1 MASKNQSINNFLKI
15 INIFDRM
22 KLLHKSLLDLVP
34 LSIVT
39 ILIAIFAYYGLNSL
53 NKDFDKLLSIEAK
66 LGTET
71 RSARQALVN
80 WKASVLGLVVAT
92 EQNSEA
98 IDTQLRQV
106 KDAGSDFNSI
116 MFQANM
122 IVNKNKDEFEKRVLD
137 KNEKSSNNDAQNVF
151 RVAKQAIVSSN
162 KLQNT
167 TNQILGLSISAQKS
181 GMDLKKLRSELST
194 SSENINK
201 YVEEALVANSTII
214 EVNNQLSL
222 EDVQKLNKYNN
233 YLIRLGGFISTM
245 QNMQNQIFSG
255 TLDRKKRIRT
265 VTKTQSRTIIIKKEI
280 NDLIDFEKSSFEDY
294 SKTKSVSDNN
304 TTFLLQ
310 PMIELQTSSKIL
322 SEFEKYNK
330 NLVKAL
336 EEAKNDWSSKLTE
349 LSNDWISQ
357 YEVINQTLKEV
368 IIFSDQQ
375 IENSRDNSRKFL
387 QQLILVVAALS
398 FIGLVSAIFI
408 GYTVSQRGVVKPIQ
422 KFALVA
428 KDIAENGDFSK
439 RIDVKSNDEIGEA
452 ARAINDLLSNTKEAF
467 SEIEL
472 VFTKVADGDLTTRIP
487 KSFGVD
493 IDRCAQ
499 HIATSLLKLSNV
511 LTDILEDV
519 QRVASASSQVGNAVD
534 QVSDGAK
541 KQLNE
546 TQSIV
551 SQMEKSTNLANE
563 MMEAVD
569 GIQKNSKEIANI
581 SLLIEDIAQQTN
593 MLSLNASIEAAR
605 AGEQGK
611 GFSVV
616 ASEVGKLAD
625 RSATSVKDISS
636 LSNVANEQAGVGGE
650 KMNNLQTEINSA
662 SSSANDLAKIGE
674 TNSVAA
680 EEIAASMVELS
691 EIASVAKKKISE
703 FKLKIEKSEDENL
716 NT

>member
-22 KLLHKSLLDLVP
+22 KLLHKSMLDLVP

-137 KNEKSSNNDAQNVF
+137 KNEKSSNSDAQNVF

-280 NDLIDFEKSSFEDY
+280 NDLIDFEKSLNEDY
-294 SKTKSVSDNN
+294 SKSKSVSNDN
-304 TTFLLQ
+304 TFLLQ
-310 PMIELQTSSKIL
+310 PMIELETSGKIL

-336 EEAKNDWSSKLTE
+336 EEAKNDWSSKLAE

-357 YEVINQTLKEV
+357 YELINQILKEV
-368 IIFSDQQ
+368 ITFSDQQ

-387 QQLILVVAALS
+387 QQLIIVVASLA
-398 FIGLVSAIFI
+398 FIGLASAIFI

-428 KDIAENGDFSK
+428 KDIAKNGDFSK

-452 ARAINDLLSNTKEAF
+452 ARAINDLLSNTKEAL

-534 QVSDGAK
+534 QVSEGAK

-551 SQMEKSTNLANE
+551 SQMEQSSNLANE

>member
-1 MASKNQSINNFLKI
+1 MASKFQSINNFLKI

-39 ILIAIFAYYGLNSL
+39 ILIAIFASYGLNSL
-53 NKDFDKLLSIEAK
+53 NNDFDKLLSKEAK
-66 LGTET
+66 IGAEL

-80 WKASVLGLVVAT
+80 WKASVLSLVVAT
-92 EQNSEA
+92 EQNIEA
-98 IDTQLRQV
+98 VEVELRQL
-106 KDAGSDFNSI
+106 KDANAKFNELIQKAQRVVFLNKEEFVKTGKDKWDQGSNSFSKI
-116 MFQANM
+116 DEAVLLN
-122 IVNKNKDEFEKRVLD
+122 NKI
-137 KNEKSSNNDAQNVF
+137 SS
-151 RVAKQAIVSSN
+151 I
-162 KLQNT
+162 
-167 TNQILGLSISAQKS
+167 TNQILSLSISAQKS
-181 GMDLKKLRSELST
+181 GMDLKQLRSELGQ
-194 SSENINK
+194 SSEKINK
-201 YVEEALVANSTII
+201 FVEEALVSNSTII
-214 EVNNQLSL
+214 EINNKLSL

-233 YLIRLGGFISTM
+233 YLIRLGGFVSTM

-280 NDLIDFEKSSFEDY
+280 NDLIDFEQSSFEDY
-294 SKTKSVSDNN
+294 SKSKSVSDNN
-304 TTFLLQ
+304 KTFLLQ
-310 PMIELQTSSKIL
+310 PMIELETSSKIL

-330 NLVKAL
+330 NLLTAL

-349 LSNDWISQ
+349 LSNDWTSQ
-357 YEVINQTLKEV
+357 YELINQILKEV

-387 QQLILVVAALS
+387 QDLIIVFIALA
-398 FIGLVSAIFI
+398 FIGLASAIFI
-408 GYTVSQRGVVKPIQ
+408 GYSVSQRGVVKPIQ
-422 KFALVA
+422 TFALVA
-428 KDIAENGDFSK
+428 KDIAKNGDFSK

-452 ARAINDLLSNTKEAF
+452 ARAINDLLSNTQEAL

-499 HIATSLLKLSNV
+499 HISTSLLKLSNV

-551 SQMEKSTNLANE
+551 SQMEQSSHLANE
-563 MMEAVD
+563 MMQAVD

-625 RSATSVKDISS
+625 RSATSAKDISS
-636 LSNVANEQAGVGGE
+636 LSNVANEQAGAGGN
-650 KMNNLQTEINSA
+650 KMNNLQTEINNA

-703 FKLKIEKSEDENL
+703 FKLKIEKIEDDKINS
-716 NT
+716 

>member
-1 MASKNQSINNFLKI
+1 MASKNQSISNFLKI

-53 NKDFDKLLSIEAK
+53 NNDFDKLLSIDAK

-98 IDTQLRQV
+98 IETQQRQV
-106 KDAGSDFNSI
+106 KDASSDFTSI

-122 IVNKNKDEFEKRVLD
+122 VVNKHKEEFKKRVSV
-137 KNEKSSNNDAQNVF
+137 KNEQSTYNYAQIGEV
-151 RVAKQAIVSSN
+151 IVSGN
-162 KLQNT
+162 KIQNT
-167 TNQILGLSISAQKS
+167 TNQILSLSLSAQKS
-181 GMDLKKLRSELST
+181 AMDLKKLRSELST
-194 SSENINK
+194 SSESINK

-294 SKTKSVSDNN
+294 SKSKSVSGNN

-322 SEFEKYNK
+322 SEFEKYNQ

-357 YEVINQTLKEV
+357 YEVINQILKEV

-387 QQLILVVAALS
+387 QQLILVVTALA

-551 SQMEKSTNLANE
+551 SQMEQSSKLANE

-625 RSATSVKDISS
+625 RAATSVKDISS

-691 EIASVAKKKISE
+691 EIASLAKKKIAE
-703 FKLKIEKSEDENL
+703 FKLKIEKNEDDNV

>member
-1 MASKNQSINNFLKI
+1 MASKNQSISNFLKI

-53 NKDFDKLLSIEAK
+53 NNDFDKLLSIDAK

-98 IDTQLRQV
+98 IETQQRQV
-106 KDAGSDFNSI
+106 KDASSDFTSI

-122 IVNKNKDEFEKRVLD
+122 VVNKNKEEFEKRVSV
-137 KNEKSSNNDAQNVF
+137 KNEQSSYNYAQIGEV
-151 RVAKQAIVSSN
+151 IVSGN
-162 KLQNT
+162 KIQNT
-167 TNQILGLSISAQKS
+167 TNQILSLSLSAQKS
-181 GMDLKKLRSELST
+181 AMDLKKLRSELST

-294 SKTKSVSDNN
+294 SKSKSVSDNN
-304 TTFLLQ
+304 TNFLLQ

-322 SEFEKYNK
+322 SEFEKYNQ

-336 EEAKNDWSSKLTE
+336 KEAKNDWSSKLTE

-357 YEVINQTLKEV
+357 YEVINQILKEV

-387 QQLILVVAALS
+387 QQLILVVAALA

-428 KDIAENGDFSK
+428 KDIAQNGDFSK

-551 SQMEKSTNLANE
+551 SQMEQSSKLANE

-625 RSATSVKDISS
+625 RAATSVKDISS

-691 EIASVAKKKISE
+691 EIASVAKKKIAE
-703 FKLKIEKSEDENL
+703 FKLKIEKIEDDNV
-716 NT
+716 NA

>member
-1 MASKNQSINNFLKI
+1 MASKNLSINNFLKI

-39 ILIAIFAYYGLNSL
+39 ILIAIFASYGLNSL
-53 NKDFDKLLSIEAK
+53 NNDFDKLLSKEAK
-66 LGTET
+66 IGAEL

-92 EQNSEA
+92 EQNIEA
-98 IDTQLRQV
+98 VEVELRQL
-106 KDAGSDFNSI
+106 KDANAKFNELIQKAQRVVFLNKEEFVKTGKDKWDQGSNSFSKI
-116 MFQANM
+116 DEAVLLN
-122 IVNKNKDEFEKRVLD
+122 NKI
-137 KNEKSSNNDAQNVF
+137 SS
-151 RVAKQAIVSSN
+151 I
-162 KLQNT
+162 
-167 TNQILGLSISAQKS
+167 TNQILSLSISAQKS
-181 GMDLKKLRSELST
+181 GMDLKQLRSELGQ
-194 SSENINK
+194 SSEKINK
-201 YVEEALVANSTII
+201 FVEEALVSNSTII
-214 EVNNQLSL
+214 EINNKLSL

-233 YLIRLGGFISTM
+233 YLIRLGGFVSTM

-280 NDLIDFEKSSFEDY
+280 NDLIDFEQSSFEDY
-294 SKTKSVSDNN
+294 SKSKSVSDNN
-304 TTFLLQ
+304 KTFLLQ
-310 PMIELQTSSKIL
+310 PMIELETSSKIL

-330 NLVKAL
+330 NLLTAL

-349 LSNDWISQ
+349 LSNDWTSQ
-357 YEVINQTLKEV
+357 YELINQILKEV

-375 IENSRDNSRKFL
+375 IANSRDNSREFL
-387 QQLILVVAALS
+387 QQLILVVVALAL
-398 FIGLVSAIFI
+398 IGLASAIFI

-428 KDIAENGDFSK
+428 KDIAKNGDFSK

-452 ARAINDLLSNTKEAF
+452 AIAINDLLSNTKEAL

-511 LTDILEDV
+511 LSDILEDV

-541 KQLNE
+541 KQLDE

-551 SQMEKSTNLANE
+551 SQMEQSSNLANE
-563 MMEAVD
+563 MMQAVD

-625 RSATSVKDISS
+625 RAATSVKDISS
-636 LSNVANEQAGVGGE
+636 LSNVANEQAGVGGN

-703 FKLKIEKSEDENL
+703 FKLKIEKIEDDKINS
-716 NT
+716 

>member
-53 NKDFDKLLSIEAK
+53 NNDFDKLLSIDAK

-98 IDTQLRQV
+98 IETQQRQV
-106 KDAGSDFNSI
+106 KDASSDFTSI

-122 IVNKNKDEFEKRVLD
+122 VVNKNKEEFEKRVSV
-137 KNEKSSNNDAQNVF
+137 KNEQSSYNYAQIGEV
-151 RVAKQAIVSSN
+151 IVSGN
-162 KLQNT
+162 KIQNT
-167 TNQILGLSISAQKS
+167 TNQILSLSLSAQKS
-181 GMDLKKLRSELST
+181 AMDLKKLRSELST
-194 SSENINK
+194 SSESINK

-214 EVNNQLSL
+214 EVNNQLTL

-294 SKTKSVSDNN
+294 SKSKSVSDNN
-304 TTFLLQ
+304 TNFLLQ
-310 PMIELQTSSKIL
+310 PIIELQTSSKIL
-322 SEFEKYNK
+322 SEFEKYNQ

-336 EEAKNDWSSKLTE
+336 EEAKNDWSSKLSE

-357 YEVINQTLKEV
+357 YEVINQILKEV

-387 QQLILVVAALS
+387 QQLILVVAALA

-428 KDIAENGDFSK
+428 KDIAQNGDFSK

-551 SQMEKSTNLANE
+551 SQMEQSSKLANE

-625 RSATSVKDISS
+625 RAATSVKDISS

-691 EIASVAKKKISE
+691 EIASVAKKKIAE
-703 FKLKIEKSEDENL
+703 FKLKIEKIEDDNV
-716 NT
+716 NA

>member
-1 MASKNQSINNFLKI
+1 MASKNQSISNFLKI

-22 KLLHKSLLDLVP
+22 KLLHKSLLDLFP

-53 NKDFDKLLSIEAK
+53 NNDFDKLLSIDAK

-98 IDTQLRQV
+98 IETQQRQV
-106 KDAGSDFNSI
+106 KDASSDFTSI

-122 IVNKNKDEFEKRVLD
+122 VVNKHKEEFEKRVSV
-137 KNEKSSNNDAQNVF
+137 KNEQSSYNYAQIGEV
-151 RVAKQAIVSSN
+151 IVSGN
-162 KLQNT
+162 KIQNT
-167 TNQILGLSISAQKS
+167 TNQILSLSLSAQKS
-181 GMDLKKLRSELST
+181 AMDLKKLRSELST
-194 SSENINK
+194 SSESINK

-214 EVNNQLSL
+214 EVNNQLTL

-294 SKTKSVSDNN
+294 SKSKSVSGNN

-336 EEAKNDWSSKLTE
+336 KEAKNDWSSKLTE

-357 YEVINQTLKEV
+357 YEVINQILKEV

-387 QQLILVVAALS
+387 QQLILVVAALA

-551 SQMEKSTNLANE
+551 SQMEQSSKLANE
-563 MMEAVD
+563 MMEDVD

-625 RSATSVKDISS
+625 RAATSVKDISS

-691 EIASVAKKKISE
+691 EIASLAKKKIAE
-703 FKLKIEKSEDENL
+703 FKLKIEKNEDDNV

>member
-22 KLLHKSLLDLVP
+22 KLLHKSMLDLVP

-137 KNEKSSNNDAQNVF
+137 KNEKSSNSDAQNVF

-294 SKTKSVSDNN
+294 SK
-304 TTFLLQ
+304 
-310 PMIELQTSSKIL
+310 
-322 SEFEKYNK
+322 
-330 NLVKAL
+330 
-336 EEAKNDWSSKLTE
+336 
-349 LSNDWISQ
+349 
-357 YEVINQTLKEV
+357 
-368 IIFSDQQ
+368 
-375 IENSRDNSRKFL
+375 
-387 QQLILVVAALS
+387 
-398 FIGLVSAIFI
+398 
-408 GYTVSQRGVVKPIQ
+408 
-422 KFALVA
+422 
-428 KDIAENGDFSK
+428 
-439 RIDVKSNDEIGEA
+439 
-452 ARAINDLLSNTKEAF
+452 
-467 SEIEL
+467 
-472 VFTKVADGDLTTRIP
+472 
-487 KSFGVD
+487 
-493 IDRCAQ
+493 
-499 HIATSLLKLSNV
+499 
-511 LTDILEDV
+511 
-519 QRVASASSQVGNAVD
+519 
-534 QVSDGAK
+534 
-541 KQLNE
+541 
-546 TQSIV
+546 
-551 SQMEKSTNLANE
+551 
-563 MMEAVD
+563 
-569 GIQKNSKEIANI
+569 
-581 SLLIEDIAQQTN
+581 
-593 MLSLNASIEAAR
+593 
-605 AGEQGK
+605 
-611 GFSVV
+611 
-616 ASEVGKLAD
+616 
-625 RSATSVKDISS
+625 
-636 LSNVANEQAGVGGE
+636 
-650 KMNNLQTEINSA
+650 
-662 SSSANDLAKIGE
+662 
-674 TNSVAA
+674 
-680 EEIAASMVELS
+680 
-691 EIASVAKKKISE
+691 
-703 FKLKIEKSEDENL
+703 
-716 NT
+716 

>member
-1 MASKNQSINNFLKI
+1 MASKNQSISNFLKI

-53 NKDFDKLLSIEAK
+53 NNDFDKLLSIDAK

-98 IDTQLRQV
+98 IETQQRQV
-106 KDAGSDFNSI
+106 KDASSDFTSI

-122 IVNKNKDEFEKRVLD
+122 VVNKNKEEFEKRVSV
-137 KNEKSSNNDAQNVF
+137 KNEQSSYNYAQIGEV
-151 RVAKQAIVSSN
+151 IVSGN
-162 KLQNT
+162 KIQNT
-167 TNQILGLSISAQKS
+167 TNQILSLSLSAQKS
-181 GMDLKKLRSELST
+181 AMDLKKLRSELST

-294 SKTKSVSDNN
+294 SKSKSVSDNN
-304 TTFLLQ
+304 TNFLLQ

-322 SEFEKYNK
+322 SEFEKYNQ

-336 EEAKNDWSSKLTE
+336 KEAKNDWSSKLTE

-357 YEVINQTLKEV
+357 YEVINQILKEV

-387 QQLILVVAALS
+387 QQLILVVAALA

-428 KDIAENGDFSK
+428 KDIAQNGDFSK

-551 SQMEKSTNLANE
+551 SQMEQSSKLANE

-625 RSATSVKDISS
+625 RAATSVKDISS

-691 EIASVAKKKISE
+691 EIASVAKKKIAE
-703 FKLKIEKSEDENL
+703 FKLKIEKIEDDNV

>member
-1 MASKNQSINNFLKI
+1 MASKNQSISNFLKI

-53 NKDFDKLLSIEAK
+53 NNDFDKLLSIDAK

-98 IDTQLRQV
+98 IETQQRQV
-106 KDAGSDFNSI
+106 KDASSDFTSI

-122 IVNKNKDEFEKRVLD
+122 VVNKHKEEFKKRVSV
-137 KNEKSSNNDAQNVF
+137 KNEQSSYNYAQIGEV
-151 RVAKQAIVSSN
+151 IVSGN
-162 KLQNT
+162 KIQNT
-167 TNQILGLSISAQKS
+167 TNQILSLSLSAQKS
-181 GMDLKKLRSELST
+181 AIDLKKLRSELST
-194 SSENINK
+194 SSESINK
-201 YVEEALVANSTII
+201 YVEEALVANSTNI
-214 EVNNQLSL
+214 EVNNQLTL

-294 SKTKSVSDNN
+294 SKSKSVSDNN
-304 TTFLLQ
+304 TNFLLQ

-357 YEVINQTLKEV
+357 YEVINQILKEV

-387 QQLILVVAALS
+387 QQLILVVAALAL
-398 FIGLVSAIFI
+398 IGLVSAIFI

-428 KDIAENGDFSK
+428 KDIAQNGDFSK

-551 SQMEKSTNLANE
+551 SQMEQSSKLANE

-691 EIASVAKKKISE
+691 EIASVAKKKIAE
-703 FKLKIEKSEDENL
+703 FKLKIEKNEDDNV

>member
-1 MASKNQSINNFLKI
+1 MSSKNQSINNFLKI

-22 KLLHKSLLDLVP
+22 KLLHKSMLDLVP

-137 KNEKSSNNDAQNVF
+137 KNEKSSNSDAQNVF

-167 TNQILGLSISAQKS
+167 TNQILGISISAQKS
-181 GMDLKKLRSELST
+181 SMDLKKLRSELST

-294 SKTKSVSDNN
+294 SKSKSVSNDN
-304 TTFLLQ
+304 TFLLQ
-310 PMIELQTSSKIL
+310 PMIELETSGKIL

-336 EEAKNDWSSKLTE
+336 EEAKNDWSSKLAE

-357 YEVINQTLKEV
+357 YELINQILKEV
-368 IIFSDQQ
+368 ITFSDQQ

-387 QQLILVVAALS
+387 QQLILVVTSLA
-398 FIGLVSAIFI
+398 FIGLASAIFI
-408 GYTVSQRGVVKPIQ
+408 GYIVSQRGVVKPIQ

-428 KDIAENGDFSK
+428 KDIAKNGDFSK
-439 RIDVKSNDEIGEA
+439 RIDVKSNDEIGDA
-452 ARAINDLLSNTKEAF
+452 ARAINDLLSNTKEAL

-487 KSFGVD
+487 KSFGID

-703 FKLKIEKSEDENL
+703 FKLKIEKNEDENL

>member
-1 MASKNQSINNFLKI
+1 MASKNQSISNFLKI

-53 NKDFDKLLSIEAK
+53 NNDFDKLLSIDAK

-98 IDTQLRQV
+98 IETQQRQV
-106 KDAGSDFNSI
+106 KDASSDFTSI

-122 IVNKNKDEFEKRVLD
+122 VVNKNKEEFEKRVSV
-137 KNEKSSNNDAQNVF
+137 KNEQSSYNYAQIGEV
-151 RVAKQAIVSSN
+151 IVSGN
-162 KLQNT
+162 KIQNT
-167 TNQILGLSISAQKS
+167 TNQILSLSLSAQKS
-181 GMDLKKLRSELST
+181 AMDLKKLRSELST

-294 SKTKSVSDNN
+294 SKSKSVSDNN
-304 TTFLLQ
+304 TNFLLQ

-322 SEFEKYNK
+322 SEFEKYNQ

-336 EEAKNDWSSKLTE
+336 KEAKNDWSSKLTE

-357 YEVINQTLKEV
+357 YEVINQILKEV

-387 QQLILVVAALS
+387 EQLILVVAALA

-428 KDIAENGDFSK
+428 KDIAQNGDFSK

-551 SQMEKSTNLANE
+551 SQMEQSSKLANE

-625 RSATSVKDISS
+625 RAATSVKDISS

-691 EIASVAKKKISE
+691 EIASVAKKKIAE
-703 FKLKIEKSEDENL
+703 FKLKIEKIEDDNV
-716 NT
+716 NV

>member
-1 MASKNQSINNFLKI
+1 MASKNQSISNFLKI

-22 KLLHKSLLDLVP
+22 KLLHKSLLDLFP

-53 NKDFDKLLSIEAK
+53 NNDFDKLLSIDAK

-98 IDTQLRQV
+98 IETQQRQV
-106 KDAGSDFNSI
+106 KDASSDFTSI

-122 IVNKNKDEFEKRVLD
+122 VVNKHKEEFKKRVSV
-137 KNEKSSNNDAQNVF
+137 KNEQSTYNYAQIGEV
-151 RVAKQAIVSSN
+151 IVSGN
-162 KLQNT
+162 KIQNT
-167 TNQILGLSISAQKS
+167 TNQILSLSLSAQKS
-181 GMDLKKLRSELST
+181 AMDLKKLRSELST
-194 SSENINK
+194 SSESINK

-214 EVNNQLSL
+214 EVNNQLTL

-294 SKTKSVSDNN
+294 SKSKSVSGNN

-322 SEFEKYNK
+322 SEFEKYNQ

-336 EEAKNDWSSKLTE
+336 KEAKNDWSSKLTE

-357 YEVINQTLKEV
+357 YEVINQILKEV

-387 QQLILVVAALS
+387 QQLILVVTALA

-551 SQMEKSTNLANE
+551 SQMEQSSKLANE

-625 RSATSVKDISS
+625 RAATSVKDISS

-691 EIASVAKKKISE
+691 EIASLAKKKIAE
-703 FKLKIEKSEDENL
+703 FKLKIEKNEDDNV

>member
-1 MASKNQSINNFLKI
+1 MAIKNQSISNFLKI

-53 NKDFDKLLSIEAK
+53 NNDFDKLLSIDAK

-71 RSARQALVN
+71 RSASQALVN

-98 IDTQLRQV
+98 IETQQRQV
-106 KDAGSDFNSI
+106 KDASSDFTSI

-122 IVNKNKDEFEKRVLD
+122 VVNKHKEEFKKRVSV
-137 KNEKSSNNDAQNVF
+137 KNEQSSYNYAQIGE
-151 RVAKQAIVSSN
+151 AIVSGN
-162 KLQNT
+162 KIQNT
-167 TNQILGLSISAQKS
+167 TNQILSLSLSAQKS
-181 GMDLKKLRSELST
+181 AMDLKKLRSELST
-194 SSENINK
+194 SSERINK
-201 YVEEALVANSTII
+201 FVEEALVANSTII
-214 EVNNQLSL
+214 EVNNQLTL
-222 EDVQKLNKYNN
+222 EDAQKLNKYNN

-294 SKTKSVSDNN
+294 SKSKSVSDNN

>member
-22 KLLHKSLLDLVP
+22 KLLHKSLLDLFP

-53 NKDFDKLLSIEAK
+53 NNDFDKLLSIDAK

-98 IDTQLRQV
+98 IETQQRQV
-106 KDAGSDFNSI
+106 KDASSDFTSI

-122 IVNKNKDEFEKRVLD
+122 VVNKHKEEFKKRVSV
-137 KNEKSSNNDAQNVF
+137 KNEQSTYNYAQIGEV
-151 RVAKQAIVSSN
+151 IVSGN
-162 KLQNT
+162 KIQNT
-167 TNQILGLSISAQKS
+167 TNQILSLSLSAQKS
-181 GMDLKKLRSELST
+181 AMDLKKLRSELST
-194 SSENINK
+194 SSESINK

-214 EVNNQLSL
+214 EVNNQLTL

-294 SKTKSVSDNN
+294 SKSKSVSGNN

-336 EEAKNDWSSKLTE
+336 KEAKNDWSSKLTE

-357 YEVINQTLKEV
+357 YEVINQILKEV

-387 QQLILVVAALS
+387 QQLILVVTALA

-551 SQMEKSTNLANE
+551 SQMEQSSKLANE

-611 GFSVV
+611 GFSDV

-625 RSATSVKDISS
+625 RAATSVKDISS

-691 EIASVAKKKISE
+691 EIASLAKKKIAE
-703 FKLKIEKSEDENL
+703 FKLKIEKNEDDNV

>member
-1 MASKNQSINNFLKI
+1 MASKNQSISNFLKI

-22 KLLHKSLLDLVP
+22 KLLHKSLLDLFP

-53 NKDFDKLLSIEAK
+53 NNDFDKLLSIDAK

-98 IDTQLRQV
+98 IETQQRQV
-106 KDAGSDFNSI
+106 KDASSDFTSI

-122 IVNKNKDEFEKRVLD
+122 VVNKHKEEFKKRVSV
-137 KNEKSSNNDAQNVF
+137 KNEQSTYNYAQIGEV
-151 RVAKQAIVSSN
+151 IVSGN
-162 KLQNT
+162 KIQNT
-167 TNQILGLSISAQKS
+167 TNQILSLSLSAQKS
-181 GMDLKKLRSELST
+181 AMDLKKLRSELST
-194 SSENINK
+194 SSESINK

-214 EVNNQLSL
+214 EVNNQLTL

-294 SKTKSVSDNN
+294 SKSKSVSGNN

-322 SEFEKYNK
+322 LEFEKYNK

-336 EEAKNDWSSKLTE
+336 KEAKNDWSSKLTE

-357 YEVINQTLKEV
+357 YEVINQILKEV

-387 QQLILVVAALS
+387 QQLILVVTALA

-551 SQMEKSTNLANE
+551 SQMEQSSKLANE

-625 RSATSVKDISS
+625 RAATSVKDISS

-691 EIASVAKKKISE
+691 EIASLAKKKIAE
-703 FKLKIEKSEDENL
+703 FKLKIEKNEDDNV

>member
-1 MASKNQSINNFLKI
+1 MASKNQSISNFLKI

-22 KLLHKSLLDLVP
+22 KLLHKSLLDLFP

-53 NKDFDKLLSIEAK
+53 NNDFDKLLSIDAK

-98 IDTQLRQV
+98 IETQQRQV
-106 KDAGSDFNSI
+106 KDASSDFTSI

-122 IVNKNKDEFEKRVLD
+122 VVNKHKEEFKKRVSV
-137 KNEKSSNNDAQNVF
+137 KNEQSPYNYAQIGEV
-151 RVAKQAIVSSN
+151 IVSGN
-162 KLQNT
+162 KIQNT
-167 TNQILGLSISAQKS
+167 TNQILSLSLSAQKS
-181 GMDLKKLRSELST
+181 AMDLKKLRSELST
-194 SSENINK
+194 SSESINK

-214 EVNNQLSL
+214 EVNNQLTL

-294 SKTKSVSDNN
+294 SKSKSVSGNN

-336 EEAKNDWSSKLTE
+336 KEAKNDWSSKLTE

-357 YEVINQTLKEV
+357 YEVINQILKEV

-387 QQLILVVAALS
+387 QQLILVVTALA

-551 SQMEKSTNLANE
+551 SQMEQSSKLANE

-625 RSATSVKDISS
+625 RAATSVKDISS

-691 EIASVAKKKISE
+691 EIASLAKKKIAE
-703 FKLKIEKSEDENL
+703 FKLKIEKNEDDNV

>member
-1 MASKNQSINNFLKI
+1 MASKNQSISNFLKI

-22 KLLHKSLLDLVP
+22 KLLHKSLLDLFP

-53 NKDFDKLLSIEAK
+53 NNDFDKLLSIDAK

-98 IDTQLRQV
+98 IETQQRQV
-106 KDAGSDFNSI
+106 KDASSDFTSI

-122 IVNKNKDEFEKRVLD
+122 VVNKHKEEFKKRVSV
-137 KNEKSSNNDAQNVF
+137 KNEQSTYNYAQIGEV
-151 RVAKQAIVSSN
+151 IVSGN
-162 KLQNT
+162 KIQNT
-167 TNQILGLSISAQKS
+167 TNQILSLSLSAQKS
-181 GMDLKKLRSELST
+181 AMDLKKLRSELST
-194 SSENINK
+194 SSESINK

-214 EVNNQLSL
+214 EVNNQLTL

-294 SKTKSVSDNN
+294 SKSKSVSGNN

-336 EEAKNDWSSKLTE
+336 KEAKNDWSSKLTE

-357 YEVINQTLKEV
+357 YEVINQILKEV

-387 QQLILVVAALS
+387 QQLILVVTALA

-551 SQMEKSTNLANE
+551 SQMEQSSKLANE

-625 RSATSVKDISS
+625 RAATSVKDISS

-691 EIASVAKKKISE
+691 EIASLAKKKIAE
-703 FKLKIEKSEDENL
+703 FKLKIEKNEDDNV